1 MRTFGYVIINGII
14 TVNMEDNKQ
23 NQWAKKKKKKK
34 REFACNAKTRNFN
47 MKKGKTCDIIN
58 NAMAPLKRVIRV
70 YSESKIYH
78 QHNQTNQA
86 NQTNQP
92 N

>member
-1 MRTFGYVIINGII
+1 
-14 TVNMEDNKQ
+14 
-23 NQWAKKKKKKK
+23 
-34 REFACNAKTRNFN
+34 

-78 QHNQTNQA
+78 QHNQTNQT

>member
-1 MRTFGYVIINGII
+1 MMRTFGYVIINGII

-23 NQWAKKKKKKK
+23 NQWEKKKKK
-34 REFACNAKTRNFN
+34 REFASNAKTRNFN
-47 MKKGKTCDIIN
+47 KKKGKTCDIIN

-78 QHNQTNQA
+78 QHNQTNQT

>member
-1 MRTFGYVIINGII
+1 MRTFGYVIISGII

-23 NQWAKKKKKKK
+23 NQWEKKKK
-34 REFACNAKTRNFN
+34 REFASNAKTRNFN

-78 QHNQTNQA
+78 QHNQTNQT